1 MWREIVLSLIHGSL
15 KLVKDFSKIYLAVSQ
30 AGIKIS
36 LSETIKNL
44 LEVLRLFFFSLSVS
58 LKLQTTLQM
67 SEKNEDQGGSV
78 REMRCFI
85 CP

>member
-1 MWREIVLSLIHGSL
+1 MWREIVLSLIHESL

-44 LEVLRLFFFSLSVS
+44 LEVLRLFFSPHPLA
-58 LKLQTTLQM
+58 
-67 SEKNEDQGGSV
+67 
-78 REMRCFI
+78 
-85 CP
+85 

>member
-1 MWREIVLSLIHGSL
+1 MWREIVLSLIHESL

-44 LEVLRLFFFSLSVS
+44 LEVLRLYFSPHPLA
-58 LKLQTTLQM
+58 
-67 SEKNEDQGGSV
+67 
-78 REMRCFI
+78 
-85 CP
+85 

>member
-58 LKLQTTLQM
+58 LKLQTTL
-67 SEKNEDQGGSV
+67 
-78 REMRCFI
+78 
-85 CP
+85 